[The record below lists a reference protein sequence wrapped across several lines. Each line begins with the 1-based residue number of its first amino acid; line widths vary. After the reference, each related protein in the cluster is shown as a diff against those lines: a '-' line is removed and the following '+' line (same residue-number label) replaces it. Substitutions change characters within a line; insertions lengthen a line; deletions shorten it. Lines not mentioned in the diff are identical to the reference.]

1 MKPALFPSL
10 RGYERSWLRGDVIAG
25 LTVWAVLVPEALAYA
40 TIALAFRTTGLGPV
54 YAGCTPDLGV
64 RDFIWR
70 AGDVAAAGGDVRDL
84 LLGPSVLAG

>member
-25 LTVWAVLVPEALAYA
+25 LRCGRPCPEALAYA
-40 TIALAFRTTGLGPV
+40 TIALAFRTTGLGPG